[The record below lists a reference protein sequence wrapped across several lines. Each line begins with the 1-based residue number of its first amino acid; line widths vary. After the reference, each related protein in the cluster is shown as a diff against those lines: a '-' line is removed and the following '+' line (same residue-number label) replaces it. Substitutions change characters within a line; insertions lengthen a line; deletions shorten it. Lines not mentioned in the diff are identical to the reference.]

1 MKKKQKF
8 VEQYNRR
15 EMSVAEFVAHLDL
28 LERQREREKKNNK
41 SK

>member
-15 EMSVAEFVAHLDL
+15 EMSVEEFVAHLDL
-28 LERQREREKKNNK
+28 LERQREEKKNNK
-41 SK
+41 TK